1 MSSSEYN
8 KQVSDWLKEIQ
19 PGWRIVGDICKPEN
33 LEIFIA
39 AVKAYI
45 DADGYDIYFSSDYKK
60 LRKITIPEDFLTKT
74 TEK

>member
-39 AVKAYI
+39 AVKSYI